1 MRSKRKE
8 VFIINQRSK
17 GVSLLVVI
25 LLIGFIMRSPIT
37 TPPLLLGHL
46 ANQLQVHQS
55 QLGILTTLPLVMF
68 MLFSNFAAKPIMRF
82 GLKRALL
89 YALLAIVLGSALR
102 MVMTMPTMILGT
114 IFIGIGIAH
123 LNVFMPSLV
132 SAYFP
137 NKIGLYTTLYSFAM
151 IFGNMLFNLITAP
164 ISNQF
169 GWQTIILILLLIP
182 IISCL
187 SWLLISRVI
196 PEKIAPGKPTTGDQS
211 PRPKLRL
218 WTNPKAWPFLLTFGG
233 QATLSYTV
241 TAWMPALMEYH
252 HVSAGHAGIV
262 MAIYAFIGLP
272 VSIIL
277 PNILTNLSQRYIR
290 LLTIGAGLVALV
302 ASGLLFFQH
311 TRSMFYWSTE
321 AFLIGLSIGFF
332 FITIMTMFVMK
343 TKTPYETAQLSGMAQ
358 AGGYCMSAFGP
369 SLYGL
374 AFAANPAGNIQ
385 NICYLILALIMFL
398 ACWRVV
404 KTETLD

>member
-196 PEKIAPGKPTTGDQS
+196 PEKNRT
-211 PRPKLRL
+211 
-218 WTNPKAWPFLLTFGG
+218 W
-233 QATLSYTV
+233 
-241 TAWMPALMEYH
+241 
-252 HVSAGHAGIV
+252 
-262 MAIYAFIGLP
+262 
-272 VSIIL
+272 
-277 PNILTNLSQRYIR
+277 
-290 LLTIGAGLVALV
+290 
-302 ASGLLFFQH
+302 
-311 TRSMFYWSTE
+311 
-321 AFLIGLSIGFF
+321 
-332 FITIMTMFVMK
+332 
-343 TKTPYETAQLSGMAQ
+343 
-358 AGGYCMSAFGP
+358 
-369 SLYGL
+369 
-374 AFAANPAGNIQ
+374 
-385 NICYLILALIMFL
+385 
-398 ACWRVV
+398 
-404 KTETLD
+404 